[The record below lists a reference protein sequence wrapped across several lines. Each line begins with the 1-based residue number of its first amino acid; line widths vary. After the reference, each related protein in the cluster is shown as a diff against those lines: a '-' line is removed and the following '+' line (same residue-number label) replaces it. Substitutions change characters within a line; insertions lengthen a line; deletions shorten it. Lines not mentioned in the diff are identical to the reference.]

1 MRTIILLLAVLT
13 VGSCASRKV
22 YYGEYDLSLKS
33 NIEGDIEGLKFSDD
47 VVDISWWLSAK
58 SMNFELYNKS
68 DNPIKIIWDDVI
80 YVDQDGKSNKTIHEG
95 VMFINSHSSQ
105 PPTTIA
111 GGSKVIDR
119 IVPSDNLYYVSGYN
133 SGWREKSL
141 LPSGYYKREG
151 ASIPGEK
158 LIGKEIKVLIP
169 IEMEGEVI
177 NYTFVFNIDNF
188 RMSN

>member
-1 MRTIILLLAVLT
+1 MRTIILLLAALT
-13 VGSCASRKV
+13 VVSCASRKV

-133 SGWREKSL
+133 SGWREMSL

-151 ASIPGEK
+151 VSIPGEK
-158 LIGKEIKVLIP
+158 LIGKEIKILMP
-169 IEMEGEVI
+169 IEIEGEVI
-177 NYTFVFNIDNF
+177 NYTFTFNIDNF
-188 RMSN
+188 RLD